1 VTLTPSAQHQ
11 ATGRAV
17 SAAAAFGAGVVVAVQ
32 GRINGELGTVTGNGV
47 LAAAVNFTVGLT
59 FLLLIVMARPSA
71 RRAARALPGSV
82 RAGRLPWWALT
93 GGLGG
98 AAYVS
103 GQGVTIAAL
112 GVALFTIATVAGQT
126 GLSLAVDRWG
136 LGPTGAVPVTVARVL
151 AAVLATAAVW
161 LASGGRGDGG
171 AGSKAYLLLAFL
183 AGAAVAFQAAFNGR
197 VAMAT
202 GEPTVA
208 ALVNFVV
215 GLTALGCVL
224 LVQAVATG
232 GGAGSLAP
240 VADQPWLL
248 VGGLMGLLF
257 VVTAAW
263 TVRAL
268 GVLLFSLVVLAGT
281 LIGAVAADLVVP
293 TDGAQLTGNLLA
305 GIGLTAVSVGLAVV
319 RRR

>member
-1 VTLTPSAQHQ
+1 VTDPPVPRLAR
-11 ATGRAV
+11 ARAV
-17 SAAAAFGAGVVVAVQ
+17 RGAAAFGAGAVVAVQ
-32 GRINGELGTVTGNGV
+32 GRINGELGAVTGNGV
-47 LAAAVNFTVGLT
+47 LAAAVNFTVGLS
-59 FLLLIVMARPSA
+59 LLVVIIASRGPA
-71 RRAARALPGSV
+71 RRAVRSLPGLV
-82 RAGRLPWWALT
+82 RSRQLPWWLLT

-98 AAYVS
+98 ALYVS

-112 GVALFTIATVAGQT
+112 GVALFTVATVAGQT
-126 GLSLAVDRWG
+126 GLSLVVDRYG
-136 LGPTGAVPVTVARVL
+136 LGPTGAVPVTLARVL
-151 AAVLATAAVW
+151 AAALATTAVW
-161 LASGGRGDGG
+161 IASSGRGDGG
-171 AGSKAYLLLAFL
+171 GGSRAFLLMAFL

-197 VAMAT
+197 VSVAT

-215 GLTALGCVL
+215 GLTMLLTVL
-224 LVQAVATG
+224 AVQEVATD

-240 VADQPWLL
+240 VADRPWLL

-263 TVRAL
+263 TVRSL

-281 LIGAVAADLVVP
+281 LLGALAVDLVVP
-293 TDGAQLTGNLLA
+293 TEGAQITLNLLV
-305 GIGLTAVSVGLAVV
+305 GIGLTAVSVGLAVL

>member
-1 VTLTPSAQHQ
+1 
-11 ATGRAV
+11 
-17 SAAAAFGAGVVVAVQ
+17 VAVQ
-32 GRINGELGTVTGNGV
+32 GRINGELGAVTGNGV
-47 LAAAVNFTVGLT
+47 LAAALNFGVGLS
-59 FLLLIVMARPSA
+59 LLLVIIAARGPA
-71 RRAARALPGSV
+71 RRAVRSLPGLV
-82 RAGRLPWWALT
+82 RSRRLPWWVLG

-98 AAYVS
+98 ALYVS
-103 GQGVTIAAL
+103 GQGVTIDAL
-112 GVALFTIATVAGQT
+112 GVALFTVATVAGQT
-126 GLSLAVDRWG
+126 GLSLIVDRYG
-136 LGPTGAVPVTVARVL
+136 LGPTGPVPVTLARVL

-161 LASGGRGDGG
+161 IASSGRGDGG
-171 AGSKAYLLLAFL
+171 GGGSRAFLLLAFL

-197 VAMAT
+197 VAVAT

-215 GLTALGCVL
+215 GLTVL
-224 LVQAVATG
+224 MAVVAVQALATD
-232 GGAGSLAP
+232 GGAGTLAP

-248 VGGLMGLLF
+248 VGGFMGLLF

-281 LIGAVAADLVVP
+281 LIGAVAVDVVLP
-293 TDGAQLTGNLLA
+293 TDGAQITANLLV
-305 GIGLTAVSVGLAVV
+305 GISLTAMSVGLAVL